1 MPQEAF
7 EKALTE
13 YCALRGWDIQVRST
27 VEKLE
32 EPGFEKTFIEE
43 YKKELK
49 HAK

>member
-7 EKALTE
+7 EKALAE
-13 YCALRGWDIQVRST
+13 YCTLRGWETQGWPT

-32 EPGFEKTFIEE
+32 ELGIEKTLIEE